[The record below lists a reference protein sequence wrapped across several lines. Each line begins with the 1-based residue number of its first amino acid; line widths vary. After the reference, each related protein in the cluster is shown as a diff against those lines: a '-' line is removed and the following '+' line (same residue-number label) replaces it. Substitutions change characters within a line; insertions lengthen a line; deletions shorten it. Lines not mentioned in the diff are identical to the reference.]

1 MALPDSNVQ
10 WPPTS
15 LNKPLE
21 EIKRYDAWYRGD
33 IDDLEQIYST
43 QASSG
48 FWGQM
53 KRFFMGAPK
62 PGETNQ
68 RPDKI
73 HVPLAAEIA
82 KMSAAQLFSEMP
94 TVHFG
99 DMDGDLDDKGITS
112 KAQGDKLEK
121 ELTELLDDETHA
133 TLLEGAELASAHGGN
148 FYRIAWDA
156 TVSEHPFITAVAAD
170 MAVPEFRWGRL
181 SALTVWTDLAPLK
194 GSRQRYKLLEHHT
207 PGFIEYGL
215 YQSSDA
221 HGLGIRIPLEV
232 HPATAPLSTLVNENS
247 QVPTGSTLLT
257 ACYIPNIKPNRSM
270 RKDPIGQHL
279 GRSDFDEV
287 ESLFDQLDECYSSW
301 SRDIRLGK
309 ARIFANRDM
318 LKTGKAG
325 EGSTFNTDQEIFTP
339 LNMPPGSQLNHEKML
354 EMFQPNIRWQ
364 EHQATAQDLVERIYT
379 ACGYSSS
386 TFGQS
391 SDVAMTATEAQAREK
406 LTMLTRASK
415 ILYTRPQLRRLFAA
429 LMDVNHAAFN
439 GPDRG
444 EAIPDIEFPPAAT
457 DAPNVVAQTL
467 NLLASSES
475 ASIGTRVQML
485 HPGWTDPQIEEE
497 VAKIQQET
505 SAAVPIPDISGL
517 EGLDDSEEEPP
528 TEEKPDESEEPEADT
543 EEE

>member
-1 MALPDSNVQ
+1 MALPDSNAQ

-15 LNKPLE
+15 LNKPLS
-21 EIKRYDAWYRGD
+21 EIRRYDAWYRGD

-43 QASSG
+43 QVSGG

-62 PGETNQ
+62 PGETAQ

-99 DMDGDLDDKGITS
+99 DMDGDLDDRGITN
-112 KAQGDKLEK
+112 KAQGEQLERA
-121 ELTELLDDETHA
+121 LTDLLDDETHA

-156 TVSEHPFITAVAAD
+156 GVAEHPFITAVAAD
-170 MAVPEFRWGRL
+170 RAVPEFRWGRL
-181 SALTVWTDLAPLK
+181 SGLTIWSDLEPLK
-194 GSRQRYKLLEHHT
+194 GSRMRYKLLEYHT
-207 PGFIEYGL
+207 PGSIEYGL
-215 YQSSDA
+215 YESSDE
-221 HGLGIRIPLEV
+221 HSIGVRVPLET
-232 HPATAPLSTLVNENS
+232 HPATAPLARLVNANS
-247 QVPTGSTLLT
+247 QVPTGSTLMT
-257 ACYIPNIKPNRSM
+257 ACYIPNVKPNRQM
-270 RKDPIGQHL
+270 RSDPIGQHL

-287 ESLFDQLDECYSSW
+287 ESLFDQLDEVYSSW

-309 ARIFANRDM
+309 ARIFASRDM
-318 LKTGKAG
+318 LKAGKPG
-325 EGSTFNTDQEIFTP
+325 EGSSFNTDQEIFTP
-339 LNMPPGSQLNHEKML
+339 LSLPPGSQLNQDKLL

-364 EHQATAQDLVERIYT
+364 EHQATAQGLIERIYT

-391 SDVAMTATEAQAREK
+391 GDVAMTATEAQAREK
-406 LTMLTRASK
+406 LTMLTRSSK
-415 ILYTRPQLRRLFAA
+415 ILYTRPQLRKLFAA
-429 LMDVNHAAFN
+429 LMDVNTAVFH
-439 GPDRG
+439 GPSRG

-485 HPGWTDPQIEEE
+485 HPGWSDTEISEE
-497 VAKIQQET
+497 VATIQQET

-517 EGLDDSEEEPP
+517 EGIDDSEPEPSNESDSADSQDGDSEEE
-528 TEEKPDESEEPEADT
+528 
-543 EEE
+543 

>member
-1 MALPDSNVQ
+1 MALPESNVQ

-15 LNKPLE
+15 LNKPLA
-21 EIKRYDAWYRGD
+21 EIRKYDAWYRGD
-33 IDDLEQIYST
+33 IDSLEQIYST
-43 QASSG
+43 QVSGG

-53 KRFFMGAPK
+53 KRMFMGSPK
-62 PGETNQ
+62 PGETAQ
-68 RPDKI
+68 RPDKV

-112 KAQGDKLEK
+112 AKQGDDLEK
-121 ELTELLDDETHA
+121 ALADLLDDETHA
-133 TLLEGAELASAHGGN
+133 TLLEGAELGSAHGGN

-156 TVSEHPFITAVAAD
+156 SITDHPFITAVAAD

-181 SALTVWTDLAPLK
+181 TGLTIWTDLEPIK
-194 GSRQRYKLLEHHT
+194 GTRMRYKLLERHT

-215 YQSSDA
+215 YQSADS
-221 HGLGIRIPLEV
+221 HSIGTRVPLDV
-232 HPATAPLSTLVNENS
+232 HPATAPLASLVTADS
-247 QVPTGSTLLT
+247 QVPTGSKLMT

-279 GRSDFDEV
+279 GRSDYDEA
-287 ESLFDQLDECYSSW
+287 EGLFDQLDECYSSW

-325 EGSTFNTDQEIFTP
+325 EGSSFNTDQEIFTP
-339 LNMPPGSQLNHEKML
+339 LSMPPGSQLNHEKML

-364 EHQATAQDLVERIYT
+364 EHQATAQDLIERIYT

-391 SDVAMTATEAQAREK
+391 GDVAMTATEAQAREK
-406 LTMLTRASK
+406 LTMLTRKSK
-415 ILYTRPQLRRLFAA
+415 ILYTRPQLRRLFAC
-429 LMDVNHAAFN
+429 LMDVHHAVFD
-439 GPDRG
+439 GPERG
-444 EAIPDIEFPPAAT
+444 QAIPDVEFPPAAS

-467 NLLASSES
+467 NLLNASES
-475 ASIGTRVQML
+475 ASIGTRVQIL
-485 HPGWTDPQIEEE
+485 HPGWDDTQIQEE

-505 SAAVPIPDISGL
+505 GAATPIPDISGL
-517 EGLDDSEEEPP
+517 EGLDTETEEP
-528 TEEKPDESEEPEADT
+528 TEPDKDKTGDSKEK
-543 EEE
+543 